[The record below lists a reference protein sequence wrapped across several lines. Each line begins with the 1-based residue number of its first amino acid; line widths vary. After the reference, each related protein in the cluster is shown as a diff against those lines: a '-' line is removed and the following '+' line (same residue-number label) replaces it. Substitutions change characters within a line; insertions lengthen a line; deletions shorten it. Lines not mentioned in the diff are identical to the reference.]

1 MKKLI
6 VIINIFF
13 VFACSPKQTDKA
25 AEEATKSNEN
35 TVSLNEEQAKLA
47 GLRLA
52 TVSQQSL
59 TGIIEVNGKIDV
71 PPQNLYSLSLPL
83 GGYLKSTQL
92 LPGMHFNKGEVIA
105 YIEDPKFI
113 ELQQNYLSAKSR
125 IELLKAEYERQK
137 ELNISKA
144 ASDKALQQAKA
155 AYEAETIYLKSIEE
169 QLRLIGIQAKK
180 LTVENISATI
190 PLYAPIDG
198 FVGKVNVN
206 IGKYVSA
213 TEVLF
218 ELVNPED
225 IHLNLRVYEKD
236 INSLEIGQEVVAY
249 TNTHPNKKYNCEII
263 LIGKEVMENHSLEVH
278 CHFESYDKKLVPG
291 TFMNAQIKVKKNK
304 VLAVPEEAVQ
314 QWEGKEVVF
323 VKVGKAYEMV
333 EVQTGVADN
342 GFTEIVSSQ
351 QELNGKEVVAKG
363 AYNLLMKLKNAAE
376 E

>member
-6 VIINIFF
+6 VIINIFL

-35 TVSLNEEQAKLA
+35 TVSLNEEQTKLA
-47 GLRLA
+47 GLSLA

-155 AYEAETIYLKSIEE
+155 AYESEIIYLKSIEE

-278 CHFESYDKKLVPG
+278 CHLSRTIKSLFRVP
-291 TFMNAQIKVKKNK
+291 
-304 VLAVPEEAVQ
+304 L
-314 QWEGKEVVF
+314 
-323 VKVGKAYEMV
+323 
-333 EVQTGVADN
+333 
-342 GFTEIVSSQ
+342 
-351 QELNGKEVVAKG
+351 
-363 AYNLLMKLKNAAE
+363 
-376 E
+376 